1 MSLFSRLLGRSRPR
15 DALVP
20 LYRAIVAEA
29 RRPFW
34 YAQGGV
40 PDTIDG
46 RFDMVATILSL
57 VLLRLE
63 PEGEAARADSA
74 LLTEV
79 FVEDMDGQLR
89 QSGFGDMIVGKHVGQ
104 MMGALGGRLTGYRA
118 ALAPD
123 GDLPAAIGRNLYR
136 GAPVAPAAAEATA
149 AGLRAVAADLA
160 RLPLATLIEG
170 RIRA

>member
-1 MSLFSRLLGRSRPR
+1 MSLLSRLFGRSRPR

-34 YAQGGV
+34 YREAAV

-57 VLLRLE
+57 VLLRME

-74 LLTEV
+74 LLAEV

-89 QSGFGDMIVGKHVGQ
+89 QSGFGDLVVGKHVGQ
-104 MMGALGGRLTGYRA
+104 MMGALGGRLAAYRD
-118 ALAPD
+118 ALAPG
-123 GDLPAAIGRNLYR
+123 GDLDAAIARNLYR
-136 GAPVAPAAAEATA
+136 GATVPPDAVGAATA
-149 AGLRAVAADLA
+149 ALEELASDLA
-160 RLPLATLIEG
+160 RLPLETLIEG
-170 RIRA
+170 RIRP